1 MKKILSVFL
10 CLICLF
16 SSMAVSA
23 SASRTEEIFV
33 EIGAMLGFEPDE
45 PIGYGIRY
53 DSNKLLSGVKS
64 VMYEPKPTVKLSNPG
79 TYTVT
84 EDFPLSVDHS
94 FVCWEDSETGKYYY
108 PGDKIFIDGEL
119 TLYAVWEEKTDN
131 NIRPVRVFLT
141 AFQALKKTFQAF
153 FGVFKVEFK
162 EDLDAVPASW
172 FDVEF
177 YFTENDL
184 NVGVGTGREFVLRVK
199 VPEGVTYD
207 NFDKTEPIFFG
218 GKMETVAGEEYVY
231 EKDAQGNY
239 VTDEKGNRI
248 ITEVIYTTK
257 QQLVGSKEFSAAYTT
272 MGEKEIFEVDYVDE
286 EYQII
291 NITLTD
297 RVDNPL
303 SGSYITFYL
312 PRGILRYK
320 DADGNMH
327 YSNETS
333 VTLFASRNT

>member
-1 MKKILSVFL
+1 MKKILAVLL
-10 CLICLF
+10 CIICLA
-16 SSMAVSA
+16 SSMAVST
-23 SASRTEEIFV
+23 SAAGLEDAFV

-84 EDFPLSVDHS
+84 DDFPLSVDHS
-94 FVCWEDSETGKYYY
+94 FVCWEDKETGKKYY
-108 PGDKIFIDGEL
+108 PGDQIYIDGEL
-119 TLYAVWEEKTDN
+119 TLYAIWEEKTDN

-141 AFQALKKTFQAF
+141 AFQALKKMFQSF
-153 FGVFKVEFK
+153 FGVFKMK
-162 EDLDAVPASW
+162 GNEDLDAVPAGW

-177 YFTENDL
+177 KFTDEE
-184 NVGVGTGREFVLRVK
+184 VISGVGTGRNFVLRVK
-199 VPEGVTYD
+199 APEGVTYD
-207 NFDKTEPIFFG
+207 NFDKTEPIYYG
-218 GKMETVAGEEYVY
+218 GHMADIPGEEYIY
-231 EKDAQGNY
+231 EQDANGNY

-248 ITEVIYTTK
+248 IVEVIPTMK
-257 QQLVGSKEFSAAYTT
+257 EQLVDTTEYSAAYSTN
-272 MGEKEIFEVDYVDE
+272 GDKEG

-291 NITLTD
+291 NISLTD
-297 RVDNPL
+297 RVPEPIT
-303 SGSYITFYL
+303 GAYITFYM

-327 YSNETS
+327 YSNATS
-333 VTLFASRNT
+333 VTLFTTRNT